1 MDVGAAL
8 IKLKPNTWSKVED
21 WQQQLEQRKVEAIET
36 LQAEGVTVESWFHIQ
51 IEGQDYLIAYMRAVD
66 LVKAQQIA
74 KTSPFE
80 IDQVHQQ
87 FKRDCW
93 EKVIPAT
100 LLLDL
105 DNNEQPPIKSPNKNG
120 YTFSNER
127 HRVRH

>member
-66 LVKAQQIA
+66 LVKAQQMA

-87 FKRDCW
+87 FKRACW
-93 EKVIPAT
+93 EKVISAT

-105 DNNEQPPIKSPNKNG
+105 DNNEQPRNQI
-120 YTFSNER
+120 TE
-127 HRVRH
+127 

>member
-8 IKLKPNTWSKVED
+8 IKLKPNTWSKAEV
-21 WQQQLEQRKVEAIET
+21 WQQQFEQRKVEVIET
-36 LQAEGVTVESWFHIQ
+36 LQAEGVTVESWFHVQ

-66 LVKAQQIA
+66 LVKAQQMA

-93 EKVIPAT
+93 EKVIPAN

-105 DNNEQPPIKSPNKNG
+105 DNNEQPRNQI
-120 YTFSNER
+120 TE
-127 HRVRH
+127 

>member
-8 IKLKPNTWSKVED
+8 IKLKPNTWPKVED

-66 LVKAQQIA
+66 LVKAQQMA

-93 EKVIPAT
+93 EKVIPAI

-105 DNNEQPPIKSPNKNG
+105 DNNEQPRNQI
-120 YTFSNER
+120 TE
-127 HRVRH
+127 

>member
-1 MDVGAAL
+1 
-8 IKLKPNTWSKVED
+8 
-21 WQQQLEQRKVEAIET
+21 
-36 LQAEGVTVESWFHIQ
+36 
-51 IEGQDYLIAYMRAVD
+51 MRAVD

-100 LLLDL
+100 LLFDL
-105 DNNEQPPIKSPNKNG
+105 DNNEQPRNQI
-120 YTFSNER
+120 TE
-127 HRVRH
+127 

>member
-8 IKLKPNTWSKVED
+8 IKLKPNTWSKVKT
-21 WQQQLEQRKVEAIET
+21 WQQQFEQRKVEAIET
-36 LQAEGVTVESWFHIQ
+36 LQAEGVTVESWFHVQ

-66 LVKAQQIA
+66 LVKAQQMA

-100 LLLDL
+100 LLFDL
-105 DNNEQPPIKSPNKNG
+105 DNNEQPRNQI
-120 YTFSNER
+120 TE
-127 HRVRH
+127 

>member
-8 IKLKPNTWSKVED
+8 IKLKPNTESKVKA
-21 WQQQLEQRKVEAIET
+21 WQQQLQQRKAEAIET
-36 LQAEGVTVESWFHIQ
+36 LQAEGVKVESWFHIQ
-51 IEGQDYLIAYMRAVD
+51 IEGQDYLMAYMRAVD
-66 LVKAQQIA
+66 LAKAQQIA

-93 EKVIPAT
+93 EKVTPAT

-105 DNNEQPPIKSPNKNG
+105 DDLS
-120 YTFSNER
+120 
-127 HRVRH
+127 

>member
-8 IKLKPNTWSKVED
+8 IKLKPHTWSKVEK

-36 LQAEGVTVESWFHIQ
+36 LQAEGVTVESWFHVQ
-51 IEGQDYLIAYMRAVD
+51 IEAQDYLIAYMRAVD
-66 LVKAQQIA
+66 LAKAQQIA

-87 FKRDCW
+87 FKRDSW

-105 DNNEQPPIKSPNKNG
+105 DNGDQISLDLKNNEQPSNPNA
-120 YTFSNER
+120 E
-127 HRVRH
+127 

>member
-8 IKLKPNTWSKVED
+8 IKLKPHTWSKVEK
-21 WQQQLEQRKVEAIET
+21 WQQQLEQRKVEAIAT
-36 LQAEGVTVESWFHIQ
+36 LQAEGVTVESWFHVQ
-51 IEGQDYLIAYMRAVD
+51 IEAQDYLIAYMRAVD
-66 LVKAQQIA
+66 LAKAQQIA

-87 FKRDCW
+87 FKRDSW

-105 DNNEQPPIKSPNKNG
+105 DNGDQISLDLKNNEQPSNPNA
-120 YTFSNER
+120 E
-127 HRVRH
+127 

>member
-8 IKLKPNTWSKVED
+8 IKLKPNTWSKVKT
-21 WQQQLEQRKVEAIET
+21 WQQQFEQRKVEAIET
-36 LQAEGVTVESWFHIQ
+36 LQAEGVTVESWFHVQ

-66 LVKAQQIA
+66 LVKAQQMA

-93 EKVIPAT
+93 EKVIPAN

-105 DNNEQPPIKSPNKNG
+105 DNNEQPRNQIG

>member
-8 IKLKPNTWSKVED
+8 IKLKPNTWSKVKT
-21 WQQQLEQRKVEAIET
+21 WQQQFEQRKVEAIET
-36 LQAEGVTVESWFHIQ
+36 LQAEGVTVESWFHVQ

-66 LVKAQQIA
+66 LVKAQQMA

-87 FKRDCW
+87 FKRDSW

-105 DNNEQPPIKSPNKNG
+105 DNRDQISLDLKNNEQPSNPNA
-120 YTFSNER
+120 E
-127 HRVRH
+127 